1 MRINIE
7 TSILNN
13 ESCFKVIIDDDDD
26 DDENNKSFDC
36 HLFAINLIS

>member
-26 DDENNKSFDC
+26 ENNKSFDC

>member
-13 ESCFKVIIDDDDD
+13 ESCFKVIIDDDD
-26 DDENNKSFDC
+26 ENNKSFDC

>member
-26 DDENNKSFDC
+26 DENNKSFDC